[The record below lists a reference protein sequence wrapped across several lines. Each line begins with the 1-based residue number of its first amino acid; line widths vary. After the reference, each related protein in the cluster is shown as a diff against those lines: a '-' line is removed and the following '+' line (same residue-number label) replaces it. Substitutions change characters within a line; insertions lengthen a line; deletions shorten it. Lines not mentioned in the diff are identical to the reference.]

1 MTSAEAYGRLLRFG
15 RAVVETREVATLCDV
30 SISSASH
37 LMRGLADA
45 GVVQRVHR
53 GLWALDSSVAPRVLG
68 PYLTSPHPGYVSF
81 WSALSEHDMIE
92 QIPAQTFVA
101 SLGRTRRI
109 STAFGDFSV
118 HHLAPEVFGGFS
130 GDPSTGFLARPEKAL
145 FDIAYIRAPR
155 GGRVYFPE
163 IDLPERFDEQ
173 EMWRWVAR
181 IPNAK
186 LRTVVERELRR
197 TVRAT
202 VG

>member
-1 MTSAEAYGRLLRFG
+1 MRRFG
-15 RAVVETREVATLCDV
+15 RPVMETREVASLCDV

-45 GVVQRVHR
+45 GVAHQLRR
-53 GLWALDSSVAPRVLG
+53 GFWVLDSAVESQVLA
-68 PYLTSPHPGYVSF
+68 PYLTAPHPSYVSL
-81 WSALSEHDMIE
+81 WSALSAHDMIE

-109 STAFGDFSV
+109 STALGEFSI
-118 HHLAPEVFGGFS
+118 HHLAPEVFGGFR
-130 GDPSTGFLARPEKAL
+130 GDPSTGFLATPEKAL

-155 GGRVYFPE
+155 GGRVFFPE
-163 IDLPERFDEQ
+163 IELPQRFDDR

-197 TVRAT
+197 TVGAT